1 MPPITVVTV
10 GTPLSQ
16 AAGWTALDP
25 RQRKRL
31 LLGTLTRGTLTAVVL
46 LIAYYVLPYEDL
58 KDAGAIILFLVGIAA
73 VLAVIA
79 WQIRSIFVADYP
91 RLRLV
96 EAISMIIPLLIIVF
110 AAVYVV
116 MSHNNPSTFSTHLDR
131 TQSLYFT
138 ITTLAT
144 VGYGDIVPTTDFAR
158 LLVSLQMLLDLALIG
173 IVARALFSAA
183 QAGEEKKQQQ
193 AEDGAAPEGA

>member
-1 MPPITVVTV
+1 VTV
-10 GTPLSQ
+10 AVPLTQ
-16 AAGWTALDP
+16 NAEWTGLGP
-25 RQRKRL
+25 QQRRRL
-31 LLGTLTRGTLTAVVL
+31 LLGTLARGLLTAVVL

-58 KDAGAIILFLVGIAA
+58 HGVGAVLLFIAGMLA

-79 WQIRSIFVADYP
+79 WQVRSIVVADYP

-110 AAVYVV
+110 ASVYVV
-116 MSHNNPSTFSTHLDR
+116 MSHNDPSNFSIHLDR

-144 VGYGDIVPTTDFAR
+144 VGYGDIVPTTDGAR
-158 LLVSLQMLLDLALIG
+158 MLVSVQMLLDLALIG
-173 IVARALFSAA
+173 VVARALLSAA
-183 QAGEEKKQQQ
+183 QAGEEQKRARKEEV
-193 AEDGAAPEGA
+193 ADEA